1 MLKNLKQFSKLKSEL
16 KNKVVDILL
25 FGSAVKGKDKP
36 NDIDICLVFREKVD
50 LDIVKKSQQILGDEY
65 HVSSLTVDNFFTKP
79 HSLAK
84 TLLLEG
90 KSIFSRESFSGVFGL
105 ESKLIYSYDLSKEKP
120 SKKVSFVHLMRGRGK
135 NEGLII
141 KWKGEFISRNSFLIS
156 IEKDN
161 EVQEVF
167 NKWEVKY
174 NRRRVMLMN

>member
-1 MLKNLKQFSKLKSEL
+1 MLKNLRQFSKLKSEL

-36 NDIDICLVFREKVD
+36 NDIDICLIFREKVD
-50 LDIVKKSQQILGDEY
+50 LALVKKSQQILGDEY

-90 KSIFSRESFSGVFGL
+90 KSVFSKVFFSEVFGL
-105 ESKLIYSYDLSKEKP
+105 DPKLVYSYDLSKEKP

-135 NEGLII
+135 NEGLVK
-141 KWKGEFISRNSFLIS
+141 KWKGEFISRNSFLVS

-174 NRRRVMLMN
+174 TRKKIMLMN